1 MAKFEKSKQGAPV
14 GFDLAAFERAKTEDE
29 RKAAAYDAQY
39 SSNGAWGGKEWWE
52 DSDSD

>member
-1 MAKFEKSKQGAPV
+1 MLVSFLPAVLSWVTISQSYWGAQI
-14 GFDLAAFERAKTEDE
+14 ETIQ
-29 RKAAAYDAQY
+29 AQY